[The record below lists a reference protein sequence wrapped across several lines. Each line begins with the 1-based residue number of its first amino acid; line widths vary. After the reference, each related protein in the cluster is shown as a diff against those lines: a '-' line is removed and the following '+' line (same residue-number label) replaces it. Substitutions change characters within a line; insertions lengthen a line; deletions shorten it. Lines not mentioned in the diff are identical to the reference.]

1 MILVQ
6 EYKVLLKTMLKI
18 ILKQRTL
25 KISYFQDQ
33 KLKTRLL
40 NKIMLL
46 QFHKILLI
54 KCLPLMTN

>member
-25 KISYFQDQ
+25 KIFYFQDQ

-54 KCLPLMTN
+54 KCSPLMTN

>member
-6 EYKVLLKTMLKI
+6 EYKVLLKTMLKT
-18 ILKQRTL
+18 ILKQKIL
-25 KISYFQDQ
+25 KIFYFQDQ

-54 KCLPLMTN
+54 KCSLLMTN